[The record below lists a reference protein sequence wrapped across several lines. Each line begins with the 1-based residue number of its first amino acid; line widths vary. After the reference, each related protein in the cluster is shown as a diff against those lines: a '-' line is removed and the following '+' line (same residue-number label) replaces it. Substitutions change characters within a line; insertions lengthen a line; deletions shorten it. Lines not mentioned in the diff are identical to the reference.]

1 MRQRNRFAST
11 RKSLFSR
18 SGAIL
23 FTMVLVLLL
32 ISQPAFASNTY
43 VITDGSR
50 VITYT
55 TTETD
60 PETILDEAGLT
71 LGEDDTY
78 TTQSRLGSSEIT
90 VRRSQSVS
98 LSLYGREMTVTS
110 HGETV
115 EELLTRLN
123 ISPEEGDTLSHSL
136 SDTTYD
142 GMRLRID
149 KVVTLQQV
157 YTSTLSHDISYG
169 YDASLPEGTEVVI
182 TEGVDGEMRYVADVT
197 YVNGE
202 ETDREVLSR
211 YMTIP
216 PVEEVIARGTG
227 LATGSAQDLII
238 EDGRITLPT
247 GEVLT
252 YTDALFAGATAY
264 YNRGT
269 TATGT
274 QAREG
279 VVAVDPRWVPFG
291 TRMFIVT
298 NDGQYI
304 YGIATAEDAGDQNI
318 KYNRIDL
325 WYPTL
330 EECVQFGYRECT
342 VYILGSE

>member
-1 MRQRNRFAST
+1 MRKRHRFAAK
-11 RKSLFSR
+11 RKALFSR

-23 FTMVLVLLL
+23 LTMILVLLL
-32 ISQPAFASNTY
+32 VSQPAFASNTY

-71 LGEDDTY
+71 LGEDDTF
-78 TTQSRLGSSEIT
+78 TQISRLGSSEIT
-90 VRRSQSVS
+90 VRRSQTVT
-98 LSLYGREMTVTS
+98 LSLYGGEMTVTS

-115 EELLTRLN
+115 AELLARLN
-123 ISPEEGDTLSHSL
+123 IVPEEGDILSHSL
-136 SDTTYD
+136 SDYTFD
-142 GMRLRID
+142 NMLLRID
-149 KVVTLQQV
+149 KIVTEQQV
-157 YTSTLSHDISYG
+157 YTATVSHGISYG
-169 YDASLPEGTEVVI
+169 YDASLPEGTEVVL

-197 YVNGE
+197 YINGQE
-202 ETDREVLSR
+202 AEREILSR

-216 PVEEVIARGTG
+216 PVEEVVALGTG
-227 LATGSAQDLII
+227 LSTGSAEDLII

-252 YTDALFAGATAY
+252 YTQALFAGATAY

-298 NDGQYI
+298 NDGEYI
-304 YGIATAEDAGDQNI
+304 YGIGTAEDAGDQNI

>member
-1 MRQRNRFAST
+1 VRKHKRFAA
-11 RKSLFSR
+11 KSRPRFSR
-18 SGAIL
+18 FGPIL
-23 FTMVLVLLL
+23 VTAVLVLLL

-43 VITDGSR
+43 VITDGTR

-60 PETILDEAGLT
+60 PATILDEAGLT

-90 VRRSQSVS
+90 VRRCQTVY
-98 LSLYGREMTVTS
+98 LSHYGQEMTVTS
-110 HGETV
+110 HGESV
-115 EELLTRLN
+115 GELLARLN
-123 ISPEEGDTLSHSL
+123 ITPEEGDTLSHSL
-136 SDTTYD
+136 DAPTYE

-149 KVVTLQQV
+149 RVVTLQQT
-157 YTSTLSHDISYG
+157 YTATLSHDISYG
-169 YDASLPEGTEVVI
+169 YDATLPEGTEVVI
-182 TEGVDGEMRYVADVT
+182 TEGIDGEMRYVADVT
-197 YVNGE
+197 YVNGQ
-202 ETDREVLSR
+202 ETEREIMSR
-211 YMTIP
+211 YMTIQ
-216 PVEEVIARGTG
+216 PVEEVIAVGTG
-227 LATGSAQDLII
+227 MATGSAQDLII

-298 NDGQYI
+298 NDGEYI
-304 YGIATAEDAGDQNI
+304 YGIGTAEDAGDQNI

-325 WYPTL
+325 WYPTK
-330 EECVQFGYRECT
+330 EECIQFGYRECT